1 MDILW
6 KSIFLDQN
14 RLFGLDVN
22 FYVRNR
28 FLGSESSESNFWLII
43 KISSSESNLA
53 SKFIF
58 GSNIGIWL
66 RIGFWAQI
74 LSFWVFDS
82 ESIFG
87 IRIGFLGFESIFWT
101 LSRFLDWKSIFGHRV
116 EFWDVNWF
124 WDWSWLFWPQNR
136 FLHWELLQKKKDSF
150 HGLKSCKILKSNFER
165 SCEVYFSLPDRFR
178 KFFLFLWTIFFFLM

>member
-1 MDILW
+1 MVFSCFRKNYQLFNQILFREKKKQNWKKSMDIFW

-14 RLFGLDVN
+14 RLFGLDFN

-28 FLGSESSESNFWLII
+28 FLGSESSESIFWLKI
-43 KISSSESNLA
+43 KILSSESNLG
-53 SKFIF
+53 SKLIF

-66 RIGFWAQI
+66 RIRFWAQI

-87 IRIGFLGFESIFWT
+87 IRIGFLGFESIFLT
-101 LSRFLDWKSIFGHRV
+101 LSLFLDWKSNFGHRV

-124 WDWSWLFWPQNR
+124 WGWSWLYWPQNR
-136 FLHWELLQKKKDSF
+136 FLHWEL
-150 HGLKSCKILKSNFER
+150 
-165 SCEVYFSLPDRFR
+165 
-178 KFFLFLWTIFFFLM
+178 

>member
-1 MDILW
+1 MDIFW

-87 IRIGFLGFESIFWT
+87 IRIGFLGFESIFWA
-101 LSRFLDWKSIFGHRV
+101 LIGHRV
-116 EFWDVNWF
+116 EFWVVNWF
-124 WDWSWLFWPQNR
+124 WGWSWLFWPQNR
-136 FLHWELLQKKKDSF
+136 FMAQD
-150 HGLKSCKILKSNFER
+150 
-165 SCEVYFSLPDRFR
+165 
-178 KFFLFLWTIFFFLM
+178 LFLATNRLFGSRSFTIDVAAKPWVWPPLPPVLLMFVFHILDYLPLLSLFDKKNKW